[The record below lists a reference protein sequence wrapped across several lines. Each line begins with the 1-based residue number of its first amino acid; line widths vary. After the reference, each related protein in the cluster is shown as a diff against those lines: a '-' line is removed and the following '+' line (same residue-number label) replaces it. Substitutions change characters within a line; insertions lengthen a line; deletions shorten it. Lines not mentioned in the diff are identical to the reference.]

1 VPDVALISPY
11 PERGERHGG
20 SSGVASYT
28 ANLAHSLA
36 DAGAEVTVIAP
47 RQDGQPES
55 GRDGDVRVERA
66 FSPGPAALPAA
77 ALAARR
83 TGAPVVHLQHETFLY
98 GGPASVAGLAAG
110 LGALRGRRR
119 VITLHH
125 VVGAGE
131 VDRTFTR
138 LHRVRAPASAARA
151 GLAVVRETSRRM
163 ADAVIVHE
171 PAFAEAVPGAS
182 VVPHG
187 VEAPYASDR
196 AEARVRLGLHDEER
210 LVALCFGF
218 VAPYKGLDAALEA
231 AREAPEDVLLVVAGG
246 EHPRLASSGDD
257 YAARLRDAYPQVRFT
272 GRVPDAD
279 VAAWFA
285 ATDVAL
291 FPYPRPVSSSGA
303 LALALAHG
311 TPALLSPELATCTG
325 APAELVASREPA
337 ELAARLRALA
347 ADRVGLRGLRDAT
360 VALAAERA
368 WPTVARR
375 HLDIYD
381 DAANEAA

>member
-1 VPDVALISPY
+1 MISPY
-11 PERGERHGG
+11 PALGERHGG
-20 SSGVASYT
+20 ASGVASYT

-36 DAGAEVTVIAP
+36 AAGAEVTVVAP
-47 RQDGQPES
+47 REDGQAES
-55 GRDGDVRVERA
+55 GHDGAVRVDRA

-98 GGPASVAGLAAG
+98 GGPASVPGLAAG
-110 LGALRGRRR
+110 VGALRGRRR
-119 VITLHH
+119 VVTLHH
-125 VVGAGE
+125 VVGAGD
-131 VDRTFTR
+131 VDRAFTR
-138 LHRVRAPASAARA
+138 LHRVKAPASAARA

-187 VEAPYASDR
+187 VEAPGVGDR
-196 AEARVRLGLHDEER
+196 AAARVHLGLADETR

-218 VAPYKGLDAALEA
+218 LAPYKGLEAALEA
-231 AREAPEDVLLVVAGG
+231 AREARDGVLLVVAGG
-246 EHPRLASSGDD
+246 EHPRLAVGGDD
-257 YAARLRDAYPQVRFT
+257 YAGRLRDAYPQVRFS

-285 ATDVAL
+285 AADVAL

-311 TPALLSPELATCTG
+311 TPALLSPELAACTG
-325 APAELVASREPA
+325 APGELVVERDPA
-337 ELAARLRALA
+337 ALAERLRALA
-347 ADRVGLRGLRDAT
+347 AHPEGLTELRAAT
-360 VALAAERA
+360 AALAAERT
-368 WPTVARR
+368 WP
-375 HLDIYD
+375 
-381 DAANEAA
+381 E